1 MIALLRGRVAEKQA
15 GKVVLDI
22 GGVGYEVAIPVE
34 TYSRIGNVGEEVSL
48 HVHTHMRENT
58 LALFGFHNRRDKDL
72 FEKFLE
78 VSGVGPRLALTLLS
92 GLPSAELMTAIRTED
107 SKKLIRIPGV
117 GKKTGER
124 IVLELKDKLGAFEG
138 ASESA
143 DEGAAAVEEDVIS
156 VLINLGCSADAA
168 RKGVRRARENGA
180 PAEFESLFRLAM
192 ESVKR

>member
-1 MIALLRGRVAEKQA
+1 MIALLRGKVAEKQA

-34 TYSRIGNVGEEVSL
+34 TYSRIGDPGEEVSL

-58 LALFGFHNRRDKDL
+58 LALFGFLNRRDKDL

-78 VSGVGPRLALTLLS
+78 VGGVGPRLALTLLS
-92 GLPSAELMTAIRTED
+92 GLPSAELLAAIRTED
-107 SKKLIRIPGV
+107 SQKLIRIPGV
-117 GKKTGER
+117 GKRTGER
-124 IVLELKDKLGAFEG
+124 IILELKDKLGALEG
-138 ASESA
+138 AAEGA
-143 DEGAAAVEEDVIS
+143 GEGAAAVEEDVIS

-168 RKGVRRARENGA
+168 RKGVRRARQNGA